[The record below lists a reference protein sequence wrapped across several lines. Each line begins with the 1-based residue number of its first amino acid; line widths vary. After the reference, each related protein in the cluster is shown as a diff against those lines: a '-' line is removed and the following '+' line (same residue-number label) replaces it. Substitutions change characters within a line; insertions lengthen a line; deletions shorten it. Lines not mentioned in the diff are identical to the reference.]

1 MVFDIF
7 IIYVFIINY
16 IFVLSIVFIIFY
28 KKIAKKRIKIAPDS
42 PFLCNIKF

>member
-7 IIYVFIINY
+7 VIYVFIINY

-28 KKIAKKRIKIAPDS
+28 KKVEKKNQDCS
-42 PFLCNIKF
+42 

>member
-7 IIYVFIINY
+7 VIYVFIINY

-28 KKIAKKRIKIAPDS
+28 KKVEKRIKIAPDS